1 MAANDF
7 TVQHV
12 AKMTYNVPT
21 DGGTTAAGA
30 ITPAV
35 SEVVPVGAIITG
47 VLIQPLT
54 NFTTTSSPTM
64 VLSAG
69 GVTISG
75 STPIAS
81 NATGLTTGGQDA
93 SWFSRVGAVTTAPYL
108 PVKATSNGPITVTVG
123 TADMTAGK
131 FNVYVFYVI

>member
-1 MAANDF
+1 MANIF
-7 TVQHV
+7 EGCRM

-21 DGGTTAAGA
+21 DGGAQGIIQPA
-30 ITPAV
+30 IT
-35 SEVVPVGAIITG
+35 EVIPTGSIITG
-47 VLIQPLT
+47 VLIQPLS

-64 VLSAG
+64 VITAG

-108 PVKATSNGPITVTVG
+108 PVKTTSAVPIKVTVG
-123 TADMTAGK
+123 TADMIAGK
-131 FNVYVFYVI
+131 FNVFVFYVTP